1 VPPKSTA
8 TSAKLTTVT
17 GGSVGGGVSAASAG
31 EGNRLRVQDIDSAAS
46 WYQTVFGLEQV
57 KLLEVEDGAYSIR
70 LLSKPASTWRT
81 SRLSVAD

>member
-1 VPPKSTA
+1 
-8 TSAKLTTVT
+8 
-17 GGSVGGGVSAASAG
+17 
-31 EGNRLRVQDIDSAAS
+31 
-46 WYQTVFGLEQV
+46 VFGLEQV